1 MRPLVNYFRGWKL
14 AISTIIFCG
23 ALVSSGCNE
32 GTFKNHYST
41 SQEISMG
48 KRENDE
54 IVHSQKMD
62 YDPVLN
68 ARVQRIASPIFE
80 QAQLMRSDVVYKIAV
95 IDSPE
100 VNAFSIPG
108 GWIYL
113 YTGLINK
120 VGTDDD
126 ALACIIGHETAHVV
140 RRHVVKQMSDEDV
153 KGALVSILG
162 LATANYTVY
171 NTADTLFQ
179 MDQLHFSRE
188 DEYEAD
194 KYGLMF
200 AYNAGY
206 DPEGMIRFF
215 SKLEKLEK
223 GEQDPAYMEDHPLTR
238 NRIDRA
244 KALIK
249 ELRANSGHYP
259 DDVDSATAAA
269 AQNVEDQPSSTNMPP
284 SNAGS
289 GSSPSSA
296 ETPVIPAQMPSTG
309 GTN

>member
-1 MRPLVNYFRGWKL
+1 
-14 AISTIIFCG
+14 
-23 ALVSSGCNE
+23 
-32 GTFKNHYST
+32 
-41 SQEISMG
+41 MG